1 MEATHQEA
9 GPKSRKPGFFF
20 FFNSATTIPALDSKP
35 LDFSYVRENQTSVIL
50 DVLLDALELNPN

>member
-9 GPKSRKPGFFF
+9 DPKSGKPGFFF
-20 FFNSATTIPALDSKP
+20 NSGATTPALDSKP
-35 LDFSYVRENQTSVIL
+35 LDFSYVRENHTSVIL